1 MREGLSSCLK
11 EFLVDWKAGGGNE
24 LFLPLNSDYEKE
36 MDKLLHDSSLPKELV
51 RL

>member
-1 MREGLSSCLK
+1 MK
-11 EFLVDWKAGGGNE
+11 EFLSDWKAGGGNE

-36 MDKLLHDSSLPKELV
+36 MDRLMHDASLQKEIV